1 MLFFLLW
8 KQPSSCEFVEMY
20 NNISNSTGNSISK
33 HSQWRWPVPFLF
45 GGLVAM
51 LVLIAFAF
59 VILACSYCTSKN
71 VQSTQDIT
79 ADELTEVS
87 VEDDENKVVVIMV
100 GNDMPT
106 FLAKPASANFQIKI

>member
-1 MLFFLLW
+1 
-8 KQPSSCEFVEMY
+8 MY
-20 NNISNSTGNSISK
+20 NNTSNSTATSASS

-71 VQSTQDIT
+71 VQNAPDST
-79 ADELTEVS
+79 ADELKEVS
-87 VEDDENKVVVIMV
+87 VEDDEEKVVVIMA
-100 GNDMPT
+100 GNDIPT
-106 FLAKPASANFQIKI
+106 FLAKPASTNFQIKI